1 MCPFRERVIMPTE
14 PARIGWSS
22 SIRLFDSARRLMPG
36 GVSSPVRAISPHP
49 FYTARA
55 DGPYLWDCDGNRF
68 IDYCLAYGPMILGHR
83 HPAIRDAVADQM
95 DRGWLY
101 GTPSELEVN
110 LAGRISGHYPSME
123 RLRFVSSGTEAT
135 MAAIRVARGSSGKDM
150 IIKIEGGFHGA
161 HDSVLVKAGS
171 GATTLGIPDS
181 QGVPADAVRNT
192 LQVPYN
198 DPAALEEVMEQFC
211 GQIACLIM
219 EPVLGNIG
227 PILPE
232 KGYLQEVRRLTEKND
247 ILLIFDEVITGFRLS
262 LGGAQELF
270 GIKPDLTT
278 LGKIIGG
285 GFPIGVFGGR
295 ADLMDRVAPGG
306 AIYQAGTFN
315 GSPASLAAGLATLDV
330 MEKENTL
337 HKLNRMGAEMR
348 SALKEIVEDLGLD
361 YSVVGI
367 ASMFKIFFGPEPH
380 DYAQALKC
388 DRAGYL
394 QLFRRMLNSGVFL
407 TPSQYE
413 TDFISAAHTQDVIE
427 TTLEAFRSCLKS

>member
-1 MCPFRERVIMPTE
+1 
-14 PARIGWSS
+14 
-22 SIRLFDSARRLMPG
+22 
-36 GVSSPVRAISPHP
+36 
-49 FYTARA
+49 
-55 DGPYLWDCDGNRF
+55 
-68 IDYCLAYGPMILGHR
+68 
-83 HPAIRDAVADQM
+83 
-95 DRGWLY
+95 
-101 GTPSELEVN
+101 
-110 LAGRISGHYPSME
+110 
-123 RLRFVSSGTEAT
+123 

>member
-1 MCPFRERVIMPTE
+1 
-14 PARIGWSS
+14 
-22 SIRLFDSARRLMPG
+22 MPG